1 MLLDNFVLAYTVLS
15 LKNRHDVATVT
26 AVFAMNPE
34 MVPMHKVANKCMR
47 LFVCFVFS
55 RCPRG
60 TSSNLTVWIRDP
72 CSDCLQAGDR
82 PHDAA
87 L

>member
-55 RCPRG
+55 
-60 TSSNLTVWIRDP
+60 
-72 CSDCLQAGDR
+72 
-82 PHDAA
+82 
-87 L
+87 